1 MNYLRIGVDYF
12 KITEKP
18 LHSGDTITTLV
29 KWSKSEISTDHGKAF
44 LQDIPK
50 YDGFVT
56 IPSHVDYK
64 EEIKGFYNEY
74 HQLKHDLKNGE
85 FEKTKMFLKHIFG
98 QQYALGLD
106 YLTILWHYPT
116 QILPILCLVSNERST
131 GKTTFLNWLKLI
143 FEKNMTIN
151 KNEDFRSQ
159 FNADWATKLIVA
171 IDEVLLD
178 RREDSERIKNL
189 STARTYKIEHKG
201 KDKIETPF
209 FGKFILCSNNEDNF
223 IIIDYKEIRYWVLKV
238 PTINQGMEVS
248 DLLEDL
254 ESEIPYF
261 LNYIN
266 QRKPNVTKKTRMWF
280 TKEQITTDAL
290 IKLVRGNKTN
300 LENEII
306 ELLKDDFIKF
316 EKSTLCYSASDLVDK
331 LKANNVRTTPTK
343 ISKIFKDKFG
353 LEQKNSSYT
362 RYNLSSY
369 ASVEDSKHYVESTKC
384 KGRYFKIE
392 KEFVFKSVDC

>member
-1 MNYLRIGVDYF
+1 MKYLRIGVDYF

-44 LQDIPK
+44 LKEIPK

-56 IPSHVDYK
+56 IPSHTDYK
-64 EEIKGFYNEY
+64 ETIQAFYNEY
-74 HQLKHDLKNGE
+74 HKIDHDLKPGT
-85 FEKTKMFLKHIFG
+85 FDKTKMFLKHIFG

-106 YLTILWHYPT
+106 YITILWHYPT
-116 QILPILCLVSNERST
+116 QILPILCFVSNERNT

-143 FEKNMTIN
+143 FQKNMTIN

-159 FNADWATKLIVA
+159 FNADWATKLIIA

-201 KDKIETPF
+201 KDKSETQF

-223 IIIDYKEIRYWVLKV
+223 ILIDDQEIRYWVIKV
-238 PTINQGMEVS
+238 PTIDKDAEDS
-248 DLLEDL
+248 ELLDEL
-254 ESEIPYF
+254 ETEIPHF

-266 QRKPNVTKKTRMWF
+266 QRQPKATKKSRMWF
-280 TKEQITTDAL
+280 TKDQIKTEAL
-290 IKLVRGNKTN
+290 TKLVKGNKTN
-300 LENEII
+300 LENELI

-316 EKSTLCYSASDLVDK
+316 EKSILCYSASDLVDK
-331 LKANNVRTTPTK
+331 LKASNVRTTPTK
-343 ISKIFKDKFG
+343 ISKILKEKFG

-369 ASVEDSKHYVESTKC
+369 PNINDSKHYVESIIC

-392 KEFVFKSVDC
+392 KDFVFKSVDC

>member
-85 FEKTKMFLKHIFG
+85 FDKTKMFLKHIFG

-201 KDKIETPF
+201 KDKTETPF

-223 IIIDYKEIRYWVLKV
+223 ILIDDKEIRYWVLKV
-238 PTINQGMEVS
+238 PKINQGMEVS

-300 LENEII
+300 LENEIF

-316 EKSTLCYSASDLVDK
+316 EKSALCYSASDLVDK
-331 LKANNVRTTPTK
+331 LKTNNVRTTPTK
-343 ISKIFKDKFG
+343 ISKILKDKFG

-362 RYNLSSY
+362 RYNLSRY
-369 ASVEDSKHYVESTKC
+369 PSVEDSKHYVESTIC

-392 KEFVFKSVDC
+392 KEFVFKSVDS